1 MISISGEKRVKA
13 MEGKGVEMEPL
24 NKKGLLIHA
33 FFLFEDNKKNLFQLS
48 YLLAVTIFMHN
59 LGK

>member
-33 FFLFEDNKKNLFQLS
+33 FFSLKITKISFS
-48 YLLAVTIFMHN
+48 YPVFLL
-59 LGK
+59 

>member
-33 FFLFEDNKKNLFQLS
+33 FFLFEDYKNLFQLS
-48 YLLAVTIFMHN
+48 CLLAVTSFMHN
-59 LGK
+59 FGK

>member
-33 FFLFEDNKKNLFQLS
+33 FFLFEDNKKISFS
-48 YLLAVTIFMHN
+48 YPIFLL
-59 LGK
+59 

>member
-33 FFLFEDNKKNLFQLS
+33 FFSLKIMKISFS
-48 YLLAVTIFMHN
+48 YPVFFAVTFFPHN